1 MPPYISVNILFYQL
15 CDISGSPE
23 EENQVESFESDLARV
38 AREADPG
45 KGQRKVVK
53 DKKKSKKTQKKKRN
67 NKNAQRK
74 KTRSNK
80 KKGLKGKKGGK
91 GQKQKRKNR
100 KNGLRSGKGKK
111 KSGKRNNKKKSEKKK
126 NKKKAKRRQKKR
138 GKKGEKKRKNGDKK
152 RKNGDKKRKNGDKK
166 RKNKAEA
173 RDSTC
178 DLSTTCVNLAVNSMR
193 MIKDK
198 VANFETQ
205 YRRITKKSKLGDS
218 KSSKQNEFLPVL
230 ARLSDGAGGNISA
243 PVCSG
248 STNNTG
254 AETMKNISMTLM
266 SCADEIAAACDTGL
280 PSVNETHI
288 TECVSSITIF
298 KNYTDTCLELSGSE
312 ACACWTAAPT
322 EAIEVVQGCDI
333 SGNNT
338 AITKAANA
346 CKATFGVCRKAQD
359 SVGNIIFDCS
369 QSADTLKLKLKAL
382 SDNNDKVAAA
392 QAKVSGLV
400 NSSRASGKFKRSARD
415 ATTASGF
422 ISICTTITTYVTQN
436 PYYYQ
441 IATLSQTIVTVTAP
455 VFSGADLASLSDVNT
470 ALQVSVSTLATAV
483 TTLQTS
489 IFGKML

>member
-100 KNGLRSGKGKK
+100 KKGLKSGKGKK

-152 RKNGDKKRKNGDKK
+152 RKN
-166 RKNKAEA
+166 KAEA

-198 VANFETQ
+198 VANFEAQ
-205 YRRITKKSKLGDS
+205 YRRITKKSKLGDN

-230 ARLSDGAGGNISA
+230 ARLADAAGGNISA

-333 SGNNT
+333 SKNNT
-338 AITKAANA
+338 AITKAATA
-346 CKATFGVCRKAQD
+346 CKAAFGVCRKAQD

-455 VFSGADLASLSDVNT
+455 VFSGADLASLSAVNT

-483 TTLQTS
+483 VTLQTS